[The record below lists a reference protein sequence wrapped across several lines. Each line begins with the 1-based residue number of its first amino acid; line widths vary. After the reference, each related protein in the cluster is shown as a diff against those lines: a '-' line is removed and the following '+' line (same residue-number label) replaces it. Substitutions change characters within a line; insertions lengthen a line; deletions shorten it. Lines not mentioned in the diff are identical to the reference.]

1 MAKTPKV
8 KPKRTPVERLLDRL
22 TRARLCFGD
31 PVSSGDHTVIP
42 VARVRVAGGLG
53 YGDSDGGGG
62 GGGGTLDARPVG
74 FIEIGPEGAHYE
86 RIPDRHLLAT
96 AVAAAAF
103 VAGWRVNHLLRR

>member
-22 TRARLCFGD
+22 TRARLCYGE
-31 PVSSGDHTVIP
+31 PVSNGEHTVIP

-53 YGDSDGGGG
+53 YGGSDG

-74 FIEIGPEGAHYE
+74 FIEIGPDGAHYE

-96 AVAAAAF
+96 VVAAAAF
-103 VAGWRVNHLLRR
+103 VVGWRVNHLLRR